1 MSFTRTNTIYIVE
14 LNYKAVNNVRHV
26 SRFRYDSREKAE
38 SAILHFKKEL
48 GKLISYIVL
57 TKEELEIL

>member
-1 MSFTRTNTIYIVE
+1 MNFTKTNTIYIVE
-14 LNYKAVNNVRHV
+14 LNYKMMNNVKHV

-38 SAILHFKKEL
+38 NATQHFKKEM
-48 GKLISYIVL
+48 GRLIDYVIL

>member
-1 MSFTRTNTIYIVE
+1 MGFTRTNTIYIVE
-14 LNYKAVNNVRHV
+14 LNYKVVNDVRRV

-38 SAILHFKKEL
+38 DAILHFKKEL
-48 GKLISYIVL
+48 GKLISYVVL